1 MKKSVRFYLKNG
13 IDPSKYGFVLKNGSD
28 DNNGYWSLRL
38 PYIQS
43 ALCIDC
49 TTGQI
54 LSNGSWCSATVEVM
68 CRMAKDDAL
77 VVDSLDELRPVL
89 MRLTKEE
96 AEAILKMRGHPEGG
110 IDG

>member
-1 MKKSVRFYLKNG
+1 MKKSVRFYLKNKV
-13 IDPSKYGFVLKNGSD
+13 DPSKYGFVRKNSSD
-28 DNNGYWSLRL
+28 DSNGYWPLRL

-43 ALCIDC
+43 ALHIDS

-54 LSNGSWCSATVEVM
+54 LANGSWCSATVEVM
-68 CRMAKDDAL
+68 CRMAKDDAI
-77 VVDSLDELRPVL
+77 VIDSLDELRPVL

-96 AEAILKMRGHPEGG
+96 AEAILKMRGNPEGG